1 MGEIGMLDAV
11 RNAFRLPDLR
21 QKLLITM
28 GILLLYRFAAHIP
41 LPGVNREAL
50 EALFTGSDQSMLLS
64 LLNFFSGGGLQQMGV
79 MALGVYPYI
88 TASIIMQ
95 LLTPIVPA
103 LEELSKEGDQ
113 GRHRINQ
120 YTYWLTVPLAI
131 LQAVA
136 QGTLLSQSGGG
147 GELAVLPNWGFTGD
161 SLLPSLTIIIGMTAG
176 TMFGVY
182 LGHLLT
188 EQGIGN
194 GISLIIFAGIL
205 SSVPFQIR
213 QLAQN
218 PLLLAAFILITIL
231 TVALIVWVQEGQRRI
246 PVQYGK
252 RVRTMRG
259 NRMMMVGGQSTHIP
273 LRVNTAGMIPLIFA
287 QSLLILPSTIAS
299 YFVTRTDWLGTA
311 AQWVYNAMSPTN
323 FLYWLLYFLF
333 TVAFTYF
340 YTDVMFRQQ
349 NLPEMLQK
357 QGGFVPGIR
366 PGPRTEAYLN
376 GVLSRITLV
385 GALFLGFIA
394 ILPYLVGVAAD
405 GLFGG
410 AGVLTGY
417 QSLIIS
423 SAGLLIVVGVVLDTM
438 KQIEAQLLMRNYEGF
453 IR

>member
-1 MGEIGMLDAV
+1 MLDAV

-21 QKLLITM
+21 QKLLITI
-28 GILLLYRFAAHIP
+28 GILMLYRLAAHIP
-41 LPGVNREAL
+41 LPGVNRAAL
-50 EALFTGSDQSMLLS
+50 DALFRGEDANMLLN
-64 LLNFFSGGGLQQMGV
+64 LLNFFSGGGLAQMGI

-88 TASIIMQ
+88 TSSIIMQ
-95 LLTPIVPA
+95 LLTPIVPK
-103 LEELSKEGDQ
+103 LEELSREGEQ
-113 GRHRINQ
+113 GRTRLNQ
-120 YTYWLTVPLAI
+120 YTLWMTVPLAI
-131 LQAVA
+131 LQAIA
-136 QGTLLSQSGGG
+136 QATLLSRGN
-147 GELAVLPNWGFTGD
+147 LAVLPQWGFAPEN
-161 SLLPSLTIIIGMTAG
+161 LLTTMTIIIGMSAG
-176 TMFGVY
+176 TMFGVW
-182 LGHLLT
+182 LGTLIT

-194 GISLIIFAGIL
+194 GVSLIIFAGIL
-205 SSVPFQIR
+205 SSVPYQIIR
-213 QLAQN
+213 LWQQ
-218 PLLLAAFILITIL
+218 PLLLIIFLFI
-231 TVALIVWVQEGQRRI
+231 TVATVTLIVWVQEGQRRI

-259 NRMMMVGGQSTHIP
+259 NRMMMVGGQSTYVP

-287 QSLLILPSTIAS
+287 QSLLILPSTLAS
-299 YFVTRTDWLGTA
+299 YFVVRSGWTGSV
-311 AQWVYNAMSPTN
+311 AQWISTAFSPTN

-349 NLPEMLQK
+349 NLPETLQK
-357 QGGFVPGIR
+357 QGGFIPGIR

-394 ILPYLVGVAAD
+394 VLPYLVGVVVD

-438 KQIEAQLLMRNYEGF
+438 KQIEAQLMMRNYEGF

>member
-1 MGEIGMLDAV
+1 MLDAI

-21 QKLLITM
+21 QKLLVTI
-28 GILLLYRFAAHIP
+28 GILVLYRFAAHIP
-41 LPGVNREAL
+41 LPGVNRDVL
-50 EALFTGSDQSMLLS
+50 DQIFNNQSSGMLLN
-64 LLNFFSGGGLQQMGV
+64 LLNFFSGGGLAQMGI

-113 GRHRINQ
+113 GRHKINQ
-120 YTYWLTVPLAI
+120 YTYWLTVPLSI
-131 LQAVA
+131 LQAIA
-136 QGTLLSQSGGG
+136 QATLLNQQSPVG
-147 GELAVLPNWGFTGD
+147 LPLLDNWGFTGAN
-161 SLLPSLTIIIGMTAG
+161 LLPSLTLIIGMTAG
-176 TMFGVY
+176 TMFAVW
-182 LGHLLT
+182 LGQLLT

-194 GISLIIFAGIL
+194 GVSLIIFSGIL
-205 SSVPFQIR
+205 SSVPGQIR
-213 QLAQN
+213 ILWQQ
-218 PLLLAAFILITIL
+218 PILLVIFILITIA
-231 TVALIVWVQEGQRRI
+231 TVGLIVWVQEGQRRI

-299 YFVTRTDWLGTA
+299 YFVQSPVGWINSVA
-311 AQWVYNAMSPTN
+311 NWFYSAFNPTN

-349 NLPEMLQK
+349 NLPETLQK

-366 PGPRTEAYLN
+366 PGPRTESYLN
-376 GVLSRITLV
+376 GVLQRITLV

-394 ILPYLVGVAAD
+394 ILPYIVGVIAD
-405 GLFGG
+405 SLFGG
-410 AGVLTGY
+410 VGVLTNY

-423 SAGLLIVVGVVLDTM
+423 SSGLLIVVGVVLDTM

>member
-1 MGEIGMLDAV
+1 MLEAV

-21 QKLLITM
+21 QKLLITI

-41 LPGVNREAL
+41 LPGVDRQAL
-50 EALFTGSDQSMLLS
+50 ELLFRGTETNMLLS
-64 LLNFFSGGGLQQMGV
+64 LLNFFSGGGLSQMGM

-95 LLTPIVPA
+95 LLTPIIPQ
-103 LEELSKEGDQ
+103 LEELRKEGDA

-131 LQAVA
+131 LQAIA
-136 QGTLLSQSGGG
+136 QGTLLSQPVGGG
-147 GELAVLPNWGFTGD
+147 LVVLPDWGFTGA
-161 SLLPSLTIIIGMTAG
+161 SFLPSITIIIGMTAG
-176 TMFGVY
+176 TMFAVW
-182 LGHLLT
+182 LGQLLT
-188 EQGIGN
+188 EQGVGN
-194 GISLIIFAGIL
+194 GVSLIIFAGIL
-205 SSVPFQIR
+205 SSVPYQIR
-213 QLAQN
+213 LLWAQ
-218 PLLLAAFILITIL
+218 PVLLIVFIIITIL
-231 TVALIVWVQEGQRRI
+231 TIALIVFINEGQRRI

-259 NRMMMVGGQSTHIP
+259 NRMMMVGGQSTYVP
-273 LRVNTAGMIPLIFA
+273 MRVNTAGMIPLIFA
-287 QSLLILPSTIAS
+287 QSLLILPSTLAS
-299 YFVTRTDWLGTA
+299 YFLANPG
-311 AQWVYNAMSPTN
+311 WVGSVANWFYNAMSPTN
-323 FLYWLLYFLF
+323 FLYWLLYFLLV
-333 TVAFTYF
+333 VAFTYF

-349 NLPEMLQK
+349 NLPETLQK
-357 QGGFVPGIR
+357 QGGFIPGIR
-366 PGPRTEAYLN
+366 PGPRTESYLN

-394 ILPYLVGVAAD
+394 ILPYIVGIIVD